1 MRRPAAASPM
11 ARLTARLV
19 LPTPP
24 LPLTTASTRARGR
37 RSLRTRRMPGPGRSA
52 EACGL
57 GGAFRGRPA
66 GAAVG
71 NTGVSAR
78 ADTPVWRDRGKA
90 DGAPVGQSAKSR
102 TVAGSAVPA
111 IPIAQGRAGGRW
123 KGRGAANTEG
133 WKPAALPG
141 LFDVR
146 LIAVGHFPFGSSRA
160 CWRSIVRRSPGPLH
174 PHTFAAGRDG
184 RSHPELGRSSR
195 SLCIGG
201 VASAKSR
208 SAAVRSS
215 ASSIRRMS

>member
-1 MRRPAAASPM
+1 
-11 ARLTARLV
+11 
-19 LPTPP
+19 
-24 LPLTTASTRARGR
+24 
-37 RSLRTRRMPGPGRSA
+37 MPGPGRSA

-57 GGAFRGRPA
+57 GDASRGTPA

-90 DGAPVGQSAKSR
+90 DGAPVGQAAESR
-102 TVAGSAVPA
+102 AVAGSAEHAMPM
-111 IPIAQGRAGGRW
+111 AQGRAGGRASRFAAL
-123 KGRGAANTEG
+123 KVGRSRGRSAAGTEG

-141 LFDVR
+141 LADVR

-195 SLCIGG
+195 SLCIGC

-208 SAAVRSS
+208 RSAVRSS
-215 ASSIRRMS
+215 ASSNRRMS